1 MRWYKMKAFELSNHI
16 DSNKVFI
23 LNSSELERRLDVD
36 YYKPSI
42 RKLEKI
48 IRKQSANKLGNYA
61 IKMAS
66 GATPSVTE
74 EEKYY
79 TTKEQGV
86 PFLRVQNLTTSGQLE
101 LTNVRYINYET
112 HEKYLKRSQVEEG
125 DLLVKITGVG
135 RMAIAS
141 VAPKS
146 FIGNT
151 NQHMVVIK
159 TGDKFLSE
167 YLANYLNLDSVE
179 KLASRRST
187 GGTRPALDY
196 PALRS
201 IPIIEHIDFSL
212 ITKAQKEKQRKQQQ
226 AQSLLAS
233 IDDYLLKELGIIL
246 PEQDNSLEKRIFLVN
261 SKEVSGTRLDP
272 YYSFP
277 FFTNMLRA
285 IHSIRYEVI
294 KLSDVI
300 DCIESGS
307 RPSGGVANIKEG
319 ILSLGG
325 EHINNNCE
333 VVTTNPKFI
342 SLVYHEK
349 IIRTKTKLHDILLV
363 KDGATTGKVA
373 LIENVEH
380 VEQNI
385 NEHVFLIRLKKSIN
399 PYFVTYFLHT
409 QFAQLLIK
417 KEITGATVTGLTKPV
432 VKNLYIPYPPIEK
445 QQEIVNH
452 IEQIRNQAK
461 QLQQEAE
468 QVLIDA
474 KATIEKMILGEE
486 V

>member
-1 MRWYKMKAFELSNHI
+1 MRWYKMKAFKLSNHI

-23 LNSSELERRLDVD
+23 LNSSELEGRLDVD

-48 IRKQSANKLGNYA
+48 IRKKSAKKLGNYA

-66 GATPSVTE
+66 GATPAVTE
-74 EEKYY
+74 EDKYY
-79 TTKEQGV
+79 TTKEHGV
-86 PFLRVQNLTTSGQLE
+86 PFLRVQNLTTSGQLD

-141 VAPKS
+141 VAPKN

-159 TGDKFLSE
+159 TGDTFLSE
-167 YLANYLNLDSVE
+167 YLANYLNLDSIE

-201 IPIIEHIDFSL
+201 IPIIENIDFSL
-212 ITKAQKEKQRKQQQ
+212 IKKAEDEKQRKQQQ

-233 IDDYLLKELGIIL
+233 IDDYLLKELGIML
-246 PEQDNSLEKRIFLVN
+246 PEQDNSIEKRIF
-261 SKEVSGTRLDP
+261 TI
-272 YYSFP
+272 SF
-277 FFTNMLRA
+277 N
-285 IHSIRYEVI
+285 
-294 KLSDVI
+294 KLS
-300 DCIESGS
+300 G
-307 RPSGGVANIKEG
+307 RK
-319 ILSLGG
+319 LSPIYY
-325 EHINNNCE
+325 INNSDYVSSRYNFFSLDSVSYMYQPRTITQHQMKNNGRYKVYGANGHIGYFDQYNHE
-333 VVTTNPKFI
+333 DSQVLVTC
-342 SLVYHEK
+342 
-349 IIRTKTKLHDILLV
+349 R
-363 KDGATTGKVA
+363 GATCGEVNLSEPKSWITGNAMVIQIKTSN
-373 LIENVEH
+373 L
-380 VEQNI
+380 
-385 NEHVFLIRLKKSIN
+385 LKKYLYEI
-399 PYFVTYFLHT
+399 LK
-409 QFAQLLIK
+409 LLNLTLV
-417 KEITGATVTGLTKPV
+417 ITGSAQPQITRE
-432 VKNLYIPYPPIEK
+432 NLKKFMIPIPDLQK

-468 QVLIDA
+468 QVLIEA
-474 KATIEKMILGEE
+474 KAKVEKMILGEKI
-486 V
+486 